1 MPTSG
6 SIPDSV
12 FRAMQ
17 ERQQA
22 LNNSRRLRS
31 QNEYTE
37 MILGRSSP
45 FGSGILWDDEPSR
58 KDRLSSLRKQNKKE
72 VDDLER
78 FMKTGSGQPY
88 VIYGN
93 DQEVFMIGE
102 DRKPTHILFVMNK
115 KTITANKKRS
125 KHLKELLERFAEQ
138 EKRTMVWIDEVPTT
152 TAGPPHETVVF
163 YAFKGMGDVDDT
175 ELVSKTKTRHVPL
188 PYVNL
193 AGGTEE
199 AMEDHDHCC
208 EDCCEVC
215 DDDED
220 GEVES
225 MDWDD

>member
-1 MPTSG
+1 MPISSG
-6 SIPDSV
+6 IPDSV
-12 FRAMQ
+12 LRAMQ
-17 ERQQA
+17 ESQSA

-125 KHLKELLERFAEQ
+125 KHLKDLLEEFADR
-138 EKRTMVWIDEVPTT
+138 EKLEMLWIDEVPATESNQ
-152 TAGPPHETVVF
+152 HQSLSF
-163 YAFKGMGDVDDT
+163 YAFKGVGDVDDT
-175 ELVSKTKTRHVPL
+175 ELVSKAKTRQIGISSTSPSE
-188 PYVNL
+188 PQ
-193 AGGTEE
+193 E
-199 AMEDHDHCC
+199 AMDHDHCC
-208 EDCCEVC
+208 NDCCETC
-215 DDDED
+215 DNED
-220 GEVES
+220 TE
-225 MDWDD
+225 DWD